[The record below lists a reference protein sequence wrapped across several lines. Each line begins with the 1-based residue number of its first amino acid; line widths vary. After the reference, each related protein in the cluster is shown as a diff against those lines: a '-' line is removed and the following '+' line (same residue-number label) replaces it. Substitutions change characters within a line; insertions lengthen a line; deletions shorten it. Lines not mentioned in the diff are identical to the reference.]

1 MHNAL
6 SLPDRHTRR
15 LAAMAA
21 LLLGLA
27 LLTGRAVSPAY
38 AATNTAITVD
48 GTSSGR
54 TFDGVGALSG
64 GGGNTR
70 LLVDY
75 PATQR
80 SQILDYLFKPGYGAA
95 LQILKVEIGGDT
107 NSTDGSE
114 ASFEHSKGNI
124 DCNAGYEWWVMEQAK
139 ARNPNIKLF
148 ALAWG
153 APGWIGNG
161 NFYSTDGINYLI
173 DWLGCA
179 KQHGLSIDYIGGLN
193 EKTYS
198 ASFYEQLKSALRAN
212 GYTSARLVGSDE
224 TNWNIAT
231 AMKTDSALN
240 NAVDIVGAHY
250 PCTYAS
256 AMTSCSSS
264 ADAQS
269 LGKQLWASENGS
281 ENAETGAAPVARA
294 INRGYL
300 DAKLS
305 AYINWP
311 MLASDYQNLYFHDQ
325 GLVTANQPW
334 SGAYSVSRTAWSIAQ
349 TTQFT
354 SPGWKYLDSA
364 SGYLGGDR
372 ANGSYVSYAA
382 PDKSAWSTVFETM
395 DATASQTVTLNVAG
409 GLPGGTL
416 HVWST
421 DLSQPGGA
429 TPHMVQNSDVT
440 ATNGTYS
447 LTLDPG
453 HVYTVTTTT
462 GQGAGTVTSP
472 ARNRL
477 VMPYSDSFAGYST
490 GQEAKYFASMNGAFQ
505 AAPCTGGRTGQCL
518 RQTAPQKPIIWW
530 YPATNATQPYT
541 IMGDVGWSNYTV
553 SSDVL
558 LEKSGSSAE
567 LLGRVGTQTKFS
579 AGGMNAYHLRL
590 SDTGAW
596 SLLKTDTNG
605 TNAWNWTTLA
615 SGTVTAPG
623 TGTWHNL
630 SLTFQDSTI
639 IAKIDGNTVGTVTD
653 TSYGAGL
660 VGLGT
665 AGYYPVEY
673 SNFSV
678 THEPVSDLSG
688 TYKIVS
694 VSSGKVL
701 TAYNGGTSDGTP
713 VVQKTDAN
721 SGSQQWKLAYTS
733 AGYLTVTGVTSGKA
747 LDINAASTW
756 PGAQLQLGTPSG
768 SVSQQWLIAP
778 AGSGTYTIESRSNG
792 YKVDVYQA
800 GTTDN
805 TPIDQWFTNGS
816 SNQRWKLVKVA

>member
-1 MHNAL
+1 MP
-6 SLPDRHTRR
+6 LPERHIRR
-15 LAAMAA
+15 LAALAA
-21 LLLGLA
+21 LILGLA
-27 LLTGRAVSPAY
+27 LLTGRALPPAY
-38 AATNTAITVD
+38 AAATTAITVD
-48 GTSSGR
+48 GTSGGR
-54 TFDGVGALSG
+54 TFDGVGAISG

-114 ASFEHSKGNI
+114 ASFEHSRGSI
-124 DCNAGYEWWVMEQAK
+124 DCDAGYEWWLMEQAK
-139 ARNPNIKLF
+139 ARNPGIKLF

-153 APGWIGNG
+153 APGWVGNG
-161 NFYSTDGINYLI
+161 NFYTQDGIDYLT
-173 DWLGCA
+173 DWMDCA
-179 KQHGLSIDYIGGLN
+179 KQHGLAIDYIGGRN

-198 ASFYEQLKSALRAN
+198 ASFYENLKTALAAK
-212 GYTSARLVGSDE
+212 GYGSTKLVGSDE

-231 AMKTDSALN
+231 AMKSDSSLKS
-240 NAVDIVGAHY
+240 AVDVVGAHY
-250 PCTYAS
+250 PCTYQS
-256 AMTSCSSS
+256 AMSTCSST

-269 LGKQLWASENGS
+269 LGEPLWASENGS

-300 DAKLS
+300 DAKMS

-311 MLASDYQNLYFHDQ
+311 MLAADYQNLFFHDQ
-325 GLVTANQPW
+325 GLITANQPW
-334 SGAYSVSRTAWSIAQ
+334 TGAYSVSRTAWSIAQ

-354 SPGWKYLDSA
+354 SPGWKYLDTA

-372 ANGSYVSYAA
+372 GNGSYVSYAA

-395 DATASQTVTLNVAG
+395 DATASQTVTLNIAG
-409 GLPGGTL
+409 GLPGGAL

-421 DLSQPGGA
+421 DLSQAGGA
-429 TPHMVQNSDVT
+429 TPRMVQNSDLT
-440 ATNGTYS
+440 AGNGTYT

-453 HVYTVTTTT
+453 HLYTVTTTT
-462 GQGAGTVTSP
+462 GQGSGTTTPP

-477 VMPYSDSFAGYST
+477 SMPYSDSFAGYGT

-505 AAPCTGGRTGQCL
+505 AAPCTGGRSGQCL

-530 YPATNATQPYT
+530 YPASNALQPYT

-596 SLLKTDTNG
+596 SLLKTDTSG

-623 TGTWHNL
+623 TGTWHKL
-630 SLTFQDSTI
+630 ALTFQDSTI
-639 IAKIDGNTVGTVTD
+639 TAKIDGNTVGTVTD
-653 TSYGAGL
+653 ASHGAGL
-660 VGLGT
+660 AGLGT

-678 THEPVSDLSG
+678 THETVPDLSG
-688 TYKIVS
+688 TYKLVS
-694 VSSGKVL
+694 VSSGKVI
-701 TAYNGGTSDGTP
+701 TAYNGGTTDGTP

-721 SGSQQWKLAYTS
+721 SGSQQWKLAYNS

-756 PGAQLQLGTPSG
+756 PAAQLQLGTPSG

-792 YKVDVYQA
+792 YKVDVYKAQ
-800 GTTDN
+800 TTDD
-805 TPIDQWFTNGS
+805 TPIDQWFTTGS
-816 SNQRWKLVKVA
+816 SNQKWKLVKVT